1 MKMDALTEF
10 DSLGRTLGFHM
21 QRHGVLAGNL
31 ANADTPGFQPMDLT
45 FDDAMQ
51 GASGMDTTD
60 ARHLGGPNSAGD
72 SGGQGQLVEVDPG
85 PGLDKNGVQVEHTL
99 AQVTANRLRY
109 ETGIELTR
117 RRFALL
123 RYAATDGSAG

>member
-1 MKMDALTEF
+1 MKMDATNELEG
-10 DSLGRTLGFHM
+10 LQRTLGFHM

-31 ANADTPGFQPMDLT
+31 ANADTPGYQPQDLS
-45 FDDAMQ
+45 FADALEGQ
-51 GASGMDTTD
+51 GGNLQTTD
-60 ARHLGGPNSAGD
+60 GRHLGGDGPVG
-72 SGGQGQLVEVDPG
+72 EVIYQDPS
-85 PGLDKNGVQVEHTL
+85 PALDKNGVQVEHTL

-123 RYAATDGSAG
+123 RYAATDGSSQ